1 MKALAGVGA
10 VVLAAIAQ
18 VTVAPLFP
26 LGGAAPEFVLL
37 GLVLITAF
45 SGPPPVMWLTP
56 LAAVAA
62 GWLSDRSPGL
72 MLIAYLPLLPVGL
85 GLEESPAPLNHYVR
99 TLAMML
105 VTGMWLRMIL
115 AFGAIAGGAEPA
127 IGALISDVIIP
138 GLVLDLSLLTVV
150 YIPLRLAGLAGRGMT
165 LQRSRYY

>member
-1 MKALAGVGA
+1 MKAISAVGA
-10 VVLAAIAQ
+10 ILLAAIAQ

-26 LGGAAPEFVLL
+26 LGGAVPEFVLL

-45 SGPPPVMWLTP
+45 SGPAPVMLLTP

-85 GLEESPAPLNHYVR
+85 GLEESPAPLNHFVR

-105 VTGMWLRMIL
+105 VTGIWMRIVMAL
-115 AFGAIAGGAEPA
+115 GAIAGGAEPA
-127 IGALISDVIIP
+127 IGALVSDVIIP
-138 GLVLDLSLLTVV
+138 GGFLDLSLLTVV
-150 YIPLRLAGLAGRGMT
+150 YIPLRLAGLTGQGMT